1 MDGRFLIY
9 GDIEDGHQTIRVGS
23 VNEVK
28 GSVQLYNDDNSEIA
42 EAVQIYAGVEDSEL
56 FA

>member
-1 MDGRFLIY
+1 MIY

-28 GSVQLYNDDNSEIA
+28 GSVQLYNDDNAKIA
-42 EAVQIYAGVEDSEL
+42 ETVQIYAGVKDSEL